1 MTDYD
6 PDSWSIVSGG
16 ISDDERSFSDDEGF
30 TKVESERKK
39 TISNKPAAV
48 PEQDTPDMKQGRQA
62 KRLKMRNGRT
72 PSLHQ
77 WENEEPK
84 IPYTTRSNKEPTLPS
99 AMEWEQEPTPPQNI
113 PKRANPTFEA
123 QPSEKTYN
131 STTPA
136 IVSSSGQTR
145 RSKTKQSGILQFV
158 PAKVEGGQAGNS
170 KYSNLLDNYFKRSPR
185 NQPQSSSPRLVP
197 ATDDIHHSVS
207 IESQKNAGTR
217 ATNAPARTRG
227 ISTIARGL
235 DKIRLVEQ
243 IAAQTTVSG
252 TTGTQSFTF
261 FPLSK
266 DNFSRQQTASE
277 MDQAAWAQM
286 VREKNSPPSNPT
298 YSSTLVMPGPA
309 KPSIQKSTGSPS
321 WPMEGSSNSNCPY
334 AHASG
339 NYSCPHISKQSTAA
353 FAPNVAPSR
362 PPM

>member
-16 ISDDERSFSDDEGF
+16 IFDDERSFSDDEGF

-252 TTGTQSFTF
+252 TTGTQSFT
-261 FPLSK
+261 
-266 DNFSRQQTASE
+266 
-277 MDQAAWAQM
+277 
-286 VREKNSPPSNPT
+286 PSNPT